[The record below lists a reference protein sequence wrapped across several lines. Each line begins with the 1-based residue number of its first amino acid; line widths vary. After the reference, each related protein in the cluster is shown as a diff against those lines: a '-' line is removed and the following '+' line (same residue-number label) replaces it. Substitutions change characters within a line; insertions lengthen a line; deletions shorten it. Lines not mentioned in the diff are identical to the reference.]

1 MAGSV
6 SGGVAILGTGL
17 MGLPMAANLARA
29 GLRVSAWNRT
39 IAKAEPL
46 ARLGVRLCATAAE
59 AVTGAEV
66 VLIMLSNGAVVDAAL
81 ADIADALSPGTTV
94 VVMSSI
100 PVEAARAQAAALAAR
115 GIGYVDAP
123 VSGGT
128 RGAEAGTLVI
138 LAGGGA
144 AEIDRLAPIF
154 APLGRVTRVG
164 PVGSGQLA
172 KLANQLIVG
181 VTIGAVAEALILAE
195 AGGAD
200 PAAVRAALLGGFADS
215 TILRQHGARMVER
228 DFAPGAHA
236 TTQLKDLMTV
246 ASLARSLKL
255 DLPFATLAQH
265 EFAAM
270 CETARGALDHSAL
283 YLAIGERR
291 RAD

>member
-215 TILRQHGARMVER
+215 TILRQHGARWWS
-228 DFAPGAHA
+228 A
-236 TTQLKDLMTV
+236 T
-246 ASLARSLKL
+246 S
-255 DLPFATLAQH
+255 
-265 EFAAM
+265 
-270 CETARGALDHSAL
+270 
-283 YLAIGERR
+283 R
-291 RAD
+291 RARMRPRSSRI

>member
-236 TTQLKDLMTV
+236 TTQLKDLTTV

-265 EFAAM
+265 EFTAM